1 MLQRPVRS
9 GTRAA
14 LLRHFAAEGNP
25 VRGLWAKRRYLV
37 VEQAIVP
44 DVAQIAQRGAKT
56 QL

>member
-37 VEQAIVP
+37 VEQATVP